1 MEEFVLILVF
11 LGVVAVMVLWMWMK
25 AFKSPASPTDPRARA
40 PKANP
45 TPLPPA
51 TSFQD
56 ILKEMQ
62 ASGERAQNAKQPA
75 PRTFTENSRPTEK
88 VNIPA
93 KSLERTTVAPKSLEK
108 LPALERK
115 AVKYSSTI
123 EQARTAKTNPV
134 GPINPA
140 VNYGRLLR
148 NPQNVRAAFVL
159 SEVFN
164 RKFDY

>member
-1 MEEFVLILVF
+1 M
-11 LGVVAVMVLWMWMK
+11 VAAKV
-25 AFKSPASPTDPRARA
+25 
-40 PKANP
+40 PKAYP

-62 ASGERAQNAKQPA
+62 ASGERAQNAKLPA
-75 PRTFTENSRPTEK
+75 PQTFTENNRPAEK
-88 VNIPA
+88 VNVPA
-93 KSLERTTVAPKSLEK
+93 KSLERTTVAPKSLES
-108 LPALERK
+108 LPSLERK
-115 AVKYSSTI
+115 AAKHPSAI
-123 EQARTAKTNPV
+123 ELARTTKTTPT
-134 GPINPA
+134 GPISPA